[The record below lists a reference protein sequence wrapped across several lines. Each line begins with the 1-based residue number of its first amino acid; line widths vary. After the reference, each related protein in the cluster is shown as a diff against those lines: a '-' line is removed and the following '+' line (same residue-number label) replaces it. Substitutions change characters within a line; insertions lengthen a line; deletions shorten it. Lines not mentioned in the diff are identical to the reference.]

1 MESKQTEKIFWL
13 SHYEAWQGTK
23 MTQEEYCKA
32 HDIGY
37 QDFKNWRSLLSKN
50 GEITILN
57 RSGNRRQQNISFSPV
72 EIKRANAH
80 GADQGPAS
88 MASTK
93 PALVEGNGTE
103 IELQLPN
110 KITLTIRCR

>member
-1 MESKQTEKIFWL
+1 MKSKQTEKTFWL

-32 HDIGY
+32 HDLGY
-37 QDFKNWRSLLSKN
+37 QDFKKWRSLLSKH

-72 EIKRANAH
+72 EIKRADAH
-80 GADQGPAS
+80 SAGQDRLT
-88 MASTK
+88 MDSTK
-93 PALVEGNGTE
+93 PALIEGNGTE
-103 IELQLPN
+103 IELHLPN

>member
-1 MESKQTEKIFWL
+1 MKSKQTEKTFWL
-13 SHYEAWQGTK
+13 SHHEAWQGTK

-32 HDIGY
+32 HDLGFH
-37 QDFKNWRSLLSKN
+37 DFKKWRALLSRQGK
-50 GEITILN
+50 ITILN

-72 EIKRANAH
+72 EMKRVSTH
-80 GADQGPAS
+80 GAGQDPLTVDS
-88 MASTK
+88 RK
-93 PALVEGNGTE
+93 PALIEGNGTE

>member
-1 MESKQTEKIFWL
+1 MKSKQTEKTFWL
-13 SHYEAWQGTK
+13 SHYEACKGTK

-32 HDIGY
+32 HALGFK
-37 QDFKNWRSLLSKN
+37 DFKKWRALLSKQ

-57 RSGNRRQQNISFSPV
+57 RSGNRRQQNISFSQV
-72 EIKRANAH
+72 EIKHPNAH

-88 MASTK
+88 MASMK
-93 PALVEGNGTE
+93 PAPIKGNCTE

-110 KITLTIRCR
+110 KITLTIRC